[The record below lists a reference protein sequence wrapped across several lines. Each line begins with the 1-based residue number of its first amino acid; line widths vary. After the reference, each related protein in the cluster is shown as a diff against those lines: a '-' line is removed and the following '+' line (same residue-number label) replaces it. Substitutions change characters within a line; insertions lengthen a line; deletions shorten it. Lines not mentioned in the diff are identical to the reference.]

1 MLQQQ
6 QIYKMI
12 DSCNNYHKL
21 CKINKEII
29 ALLKIAQDKSL
40 LNAFSEVKHEAPKE
54 EQKTEKQELESEQEN
69 SVLMLEND
77 ENNKDTEEIKNQ
89 IKLKLN
95 ILMSVIAH
103 KMDPVQRAGET
114 AQSNKK
120 DSKRFGRSAAKDLSI
135 VTTALFKMILN
146 QIKLIL
152 EVAITNDKSENQQLS
167 PQKEIH
173 IDPEQQ
179 SHLPNLTFQEDNQQ
193 SRSR

>member
-1 MLQQQ
+1 
-6 QIYKMI
+6 MI

-21 CKINKEII
+21 CKIDKEII
-29 ALLKIAQDKSL
+29 TLLRIAQDESL
-40 LNAFSEVKHEAPKE
+40 LNAFSEVKHEASKE
-54 EQKTEKQELESEQEN
+54 EQKLEIEEEN
-69 SVLMLEND
+69 NVLILEND
-77 ENNKDTEEIKNQ
+77 DNNKDTEEIKNH

-114 AQSNKK
+114 AQSNTK
-120 DSKRFGRSAAKDLSI
+120 DSKKFGRSAAQDLSV

-152 EVAITNDKSENQQLS
+152 EVAITNEKSENQQFGF
-167 PQKEIH
+167 QKELH

-179 SHLPNLTFQEDNQQ
+179 SHLPNLVSQEDNQQ